1 MASADTPTQ
10 LLDRAQSLVQSRGFN
25 AFSYKDLAASV
36 GIRTASIHYHFP
48 TKGDL
53 GLALMQRYRAGLDDL
68 LASLD
73 QRRTSAKARLLGLMD
88 AYAETEAQGAIC
100 LCGSLA
106 SDQETL
112 GEDLSQAVTDYLDST
127 LSWVEATL
135 EAGAKSGEFDLAAKP
150 AAKPADLAASL
161 VASLQG
167 ALLLSRAADRG
178 SIVGR
183 VRRTFLH
190 SLGAA

>member
-10 LLDRAQSLVQSRGFN
+10 LLDRAQALVQSRGFN

-53 GLALMQRYRAGLDDL
+53 GLALMQRYHAGLDNL
-68 LASLD
+68 LTQLD
-73 QRRTSAKARLLGLMD
+73 QRRTSAKARLRGLMD

-112 GEDLSQAVTDYLDST
+112 GQDLSQAVTDYLDST
-127 LSWVEATL
+127 LQWVEKTL
-135 EAGAKSGEFDLAAKP
+135 ETGAASGEFDLSAKP
-150 AAKPADLAASL
+150 GDLAVSL

-183 VRRTFLH
+183 VRRSFLH
-190 SLGAA
+190 SLGVA